1 VSRKRPSTG
10 HSAYIPDDLAQC
22 PAHSVTPKQALNSL
36 LKPYIPVPKYFQAT
50 KSSALFR
57 LPPEEGQ
64 PRQPILTRPS
74 PSSPSMR
81 ELALRERYVVV
92 WQSVDETKA
101 GLDQARGQEQI
112 STTSPIATTG
122 YVPTLQLVLV
132 THAGEWYR
140 LAVPERKYSSSE
152 NEFERSGIHRNSLQ
166 QEEEDPD
173 MRVDRCRVVDYAD
186 LSTVDDW

>member
-1 VSRKRPSTG
+1 M
-10 HSAYIPDDLAQC
+10 
-22 PAHSVTPKQALNSL
+22 
-36 LKPYIPVPKYFQAT
+36 KPYIPVPKYFQAV

-57 LPPEEGQ
+57 LPLEEGQ

-92 WQSVDETKA
+92 WQSVDETREQVTHAA
-101 GLDQARGQEQI
+101 GQDQPPTA
-112 STTSPIATTG
+112 STSTSSSTTG

-152 NEFERSGIHRNSLQ
+152 NEFERSGSHRNSLQ